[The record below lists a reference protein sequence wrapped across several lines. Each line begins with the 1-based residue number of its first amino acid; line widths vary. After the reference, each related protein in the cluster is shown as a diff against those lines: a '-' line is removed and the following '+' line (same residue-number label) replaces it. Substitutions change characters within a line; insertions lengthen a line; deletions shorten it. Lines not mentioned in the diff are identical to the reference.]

1 MKLMIMNKKTGID
14 TNILIYAIDTS
25 FPLKKKISENLIDS
39 LPVINTQCISEF
51 ANICIRKF
59 NFDKVTTLQII
70 NRILKKCV
78 IQNCSAS
85 TYLLAEKI
93 MKHYQF
99 QLFDSIIIA
108 SSLESGCETF
118 FTEDLHHGLLIE
130 KQLRICNP
138 FK

>member
-1 MKLMIMNKKTGID
+1 MK
-14 TNILIYAIDTS
+14 
-25 FPLKKKISENLIDS
+25 
-39 LPVINTQCISEF
+39 Q
-51 ANICIRKF
+51 
-59 NFDKVTTLQII
+59 
-70 NRILKKCV
+70 
-78 IQNCSAS
+78 
-85 TYLLAEKI
+85 
-93 MKHYQF
+93 YQF